1 MFDSFIEITHRN
13 VRIFLVAI
21 IGSVYFYFSQIL
33 FNNLRII
40 TSTREKKHESNFGQQ
55 NLISNLV

>member
-21 IGSVYFYFSQIL
+21 IRSVYFYFSQIL

-40 TSTREKKHESNFGQQ
+40 TYRLEKKNTKV
-55 NLISNLV
+55 ILVSKI

>member
-40 TSTREKKHESNFGQQ
+40 TYRLEKKKHESN
-55 NLISNLV
+55 